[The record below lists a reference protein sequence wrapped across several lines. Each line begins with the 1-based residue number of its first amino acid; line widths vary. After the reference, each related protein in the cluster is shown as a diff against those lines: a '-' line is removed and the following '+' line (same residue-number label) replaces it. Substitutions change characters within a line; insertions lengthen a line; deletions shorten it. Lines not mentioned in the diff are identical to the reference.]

1 MKRAKKIPW
10 TVQRVR
16 LRQVKD
22 GTIKF
27 GVEQIQRPVDV
38 YRAVLPF
45 YKGADREILSVLC
58 LDAQSV
64 PTCFHIISMG
74 GLNTTRS
81 QPIDI
86 FKIAIVSNALG
97 IVLVHNHPSGSLDVS
112 PDDRT
117 FTETIREAGQLLGIE
132 LFDHLIVTDTGFTSM
147 RERGLI

>member
-22 GTIKF
+22 GSIKF

-64 PTCFHIISMG
+64 PTCFHVVSMG

-81 QPIDI
+81 HPTEI
-86 FKIAIVSNALG
+86 FKVAILSNALG
-97 IVLVHNHPSGSLDVS
+97 IVLCHNHPSGTLEPST
-112 PDDRT
+112 DDT
-117 FTETIREAGQLLGIE
+117 EFTHNVRRAGELMGIE
-132 LFDHLIVTDTGFTSM
+132 LFDHLIVTDDGFTSM
-147 RERGLI
+147 RERGLL

>member
-1 MKRAKKIPW
+1 MTRAKKTPW

-27 GVEQIQRPVDV
+27 GVEQVKRPVDV

-45 YKGADREILSVLC
+45 YKGADREVLSVLC

-64 PTCFHIISMG
+64 PTCFHVVSMG

-81 QPIDI
+81 HPTEI
-86 FKIAIVSNALG
+86 FKVAILSNALG
-97 IVLVHNHPSGSLDVS
+97 IVLCHNHPSGVLEAS
-112 PDDRT
+112 PEDIEFTRT
-117 FTETIREAGQLLGIE
+117 VQSACELLGLE
-132 LFDHLIVTDTGFTSM
+132 CFDHLIVTDEGFSSM
-147 RERGLI
+147 RERGLL